1 MKRYIVLGRDNCK
14 YCMFAKQL
22 LTRERKPFEYYLVN
36 TPEGRIILNYF
47 KDIIPKDYHYVPKIL
62 EVDEKFIGGFDS
74 IFKKIMK
81 EKKRKKSRKI
91 KKKNNYNI

>member
-1 MKRYIVLGRDNCK
+1 MKRYIVLGRDECK
-14 YCMFAKQL
+14 YCNYAKQL

-36 TPEGRIILNYF
+36 TPEGKIILNYF
-47 KDIIPKDYHYVPKIL
+47 KDIIPKDYQYVPKIL

-91 KKKNNYNI
+91 KKKK

>member
-1 MKRYIVLGRDNCK
+1 MKRYIVLGRNDCK

-22 LTRERKPFEYYLVN
+22 LTREKKPFEYYLVN
-36 TPEGRIILNYF
+36 TKEGKVILNYF
-47 KDIIPKDYHYVPKIL
+47 KDVIPSDYQYVPKIL

-81 EKKRKKSRKI
+81 EKKKKTSRKT
-91 KKKNNYNI
+91 KKKK